1 MTDGTV
7 FMPLVMATLYPPFF
21 SSLFINHLR
30 EKFVLVFTQNWPV
43 SAVCELKERPVCLRD
58 PAIGILRNPLEP
70 LRNVPE
76 SPIIFANSRDFL
88 GHLDIYALLP
98 KQKLAGISRW

>member
-70 LRNVPE
+70 LRNVPVVSGNFRE
-76 SPIIFANSRDFL
+76 FSGFL
-88 GHLDIYALLP
+88 GHLHIYAHLTN
-98 KQKLAGISRW
+98 QKLAGISR